1 MQNFRHI
8 AQNAGHTV
16 QNDGPTMQNVGRTTH
31 NVSRNTLNVCQGPK
45 GGGLMCPPGPQQPPI
60 PLNLKK
66 LLCLEMMFRK
76 LGTKENKNIKS
87 DN

>member
-31 NVSRNTLNVCQGPK
+31 NVSCNTLNVCQGLK
-45 GGGLMCPPGPQQPPI
+45 GVLDVPPRA
-60 PLNLKK
+60 PLPLYLKK
-66 LLCLEMMFRK
+66 LLCLEMIFRT
-76 LGTKENKNIKS
+76 LATKK
-87 DN
+87 

>member
-45 GGGLMCPPGPQQPPI
+45 GGLDGLGSQQPPI